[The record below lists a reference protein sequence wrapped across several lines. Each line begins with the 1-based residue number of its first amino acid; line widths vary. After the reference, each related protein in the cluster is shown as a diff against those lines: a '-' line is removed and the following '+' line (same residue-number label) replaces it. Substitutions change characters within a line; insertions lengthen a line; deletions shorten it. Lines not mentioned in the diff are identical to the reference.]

1 MFAKIDLH
9 LPEIDI
15 SKVKGQL
22 FENHHDQF
30 VMYDLADFD
39 YIVQLLQDK
48 VSFTIPPTKSAYFE
62 ICGSGASPHTD
73 GYVGCSLNI
82 IIDAADCITSFWKL
96 KNKDYT
102 LVDSIKIDKDNNAQ
116 DTETIGYR
124 YEDLEFVS
132 LFKANSGEAWLL
144 DVREIHSVIKPEF
157 GRDRKV
163 LTLRWD
169 PTYSFQ
175 EVLDSIKIL

>member
-15 SKVKGQL
+15 SRLKGQL

-30 VMYDLADFD
+30 VMYDLADAD
-39 YIVQLLQDK
+39 YITQLFQDK
-48 VSFTIPPTKSAYFE
+48 VKFNMCPSKIGYFE
-62 ICGSGASPHTD
+62 ICGDGAPPHTD

-82 IIDAADCITSFWKL
+82 IIEAADCITSFWKL
-96 KNKDYT
+96 KDKDYT
-102 LVDSIKIDKDNNAQ
+102 LLDTIKIDKDGNTHN
-116 DTETIGYR
+116 TNTVGYQ
-124 YEDLEFVS
+124 YEDLDFVS